1 MFEYAQAFKLLCLDE
16 GWDWTLNT
24 FSKILIAK
32 CLEECNEVVSSEYEL
47 IDRKQTAQKLMSFY
61 LYVQAFILSQMCSKN
76 DSNLEI
82 INTIKL
88 YANILNK
95 TMLEEDSQENTGL
108 F

>member
-1 MFEYAQAFKLLCLDE
+1 MPEARTRSIIRTRPCCLIPARQ
-16 GWDWTLNT
+16 

-32 CLEECNEVVSSEYEL
+32 CLEECDEVVLSEYEL
-47 IDRKQTAQKLMSFY
+47 IDRKQTAQKLIAFY

-88 YANILNK
+88 YANILKK

>member
-1 MFEYAQAFKLLCLDE
+1 MA
-16 GWDWTLNT
+16 
-24 FSKILIAK
+24 
-32 CLEECNEVVSSEYEL
+32 
-47 IDRKQTAQKLMSFY
+47 FY

-88 YANILNK
+88 YANILKK